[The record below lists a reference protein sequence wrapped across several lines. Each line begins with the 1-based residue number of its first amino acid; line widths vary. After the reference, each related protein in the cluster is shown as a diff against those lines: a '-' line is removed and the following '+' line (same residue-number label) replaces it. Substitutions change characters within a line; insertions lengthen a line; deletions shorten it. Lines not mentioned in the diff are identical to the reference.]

1 MKSVKPLKI
10 TERQFQT
17 AIIELAKWYGWL
29 VFHPLPVE
37 NTKGVWRT
45 AVAGDTGFPDLVLAH
60 STRGLIIAELKTG
73 LGRTS
78 EKQEL
83 WLDTLKMSGTESYVW
98 RPADWP
104 AIELRLSGR
113 SRKIEGLKP

>member
-1 MKSVKPLKI
+1 MKPARPFQV
-10 TERQFQT
+10 TERQFQS

-37 NTKGVWRT
+37 NSKGVWRT

-73 LGRTS
+73 LGRTT
-78 EKQEL
+78 EKQDL
-83 WLDTLKMSGTESYVW
+83 WLDTLRMAGAESYVW
-98 RPADWP
+98 RPGHWP

-113 SRKIEGLKP
+113 STKIEGMNQ